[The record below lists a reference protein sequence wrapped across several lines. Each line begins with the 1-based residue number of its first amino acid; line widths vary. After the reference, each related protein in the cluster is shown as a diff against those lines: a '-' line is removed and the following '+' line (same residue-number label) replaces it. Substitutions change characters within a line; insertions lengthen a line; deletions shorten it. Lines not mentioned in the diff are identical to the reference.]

1 MRMVTSMAFLLQAL
15 FSTPVRCFLSS
26 SSSMECNT
34 SIHPGLG
41 LNLKL
46 QSNDLQATKQEK
58 TEANQY

>member
-1 MRMVTSMAFLLQAL
+1 
-15 FSTPVRCFLSS
+15 
-26 SSSMECNT
+26 MECNT

-41 LNLKL
+41 LILKL